1 MSIKDRLRHAV
12 FGSPLY
18 RLTLGGAVPKTVRGV
33 PPDPWLG
40 DPDAGASILA
50 GGFPVL
56 GRTLR
61 LGEDPW
67 VALPTGQQAQADMH
81 GFGWLRH
88 LRALDSAETAAMAR
102 RLLVDW
108 IERFGRWHPVA
119 WRPDVIGDRLAHW
132 FANYAFLSA
141 PSDDAFRALLL
152 DSAAKQARHLKR
164 SAEHSGRAFEAFAV
178 ARGLIASGACLE
190 GFADNLEAGRLLVVR
205 AIAAQ
210 VLPDGGHAARS
221 PTRQLQAL
229 AHLVDTCAVLTA
241 AHAEVPVPLQG
252 AIDRMAPMLRG
263 LRHGDGRLALFNGS
277 NEGDEAYIDR
287 VLSESGVRGRA
298 LASAPHTGFQRLSVG
313 RTLLIVDAGAPTAAA
328 RTDAHAGL
336 ASFEMSVGRH
346 RVIVN
351 CGAHPDDAS
360 EWRWALRATAA
371 HSTLVVDD
379 TNAAELSEPGDKTTR
394 PVTVTCQRQ
403 ESEGNVVIQL
413 VHDGYGRAFGLTH
426 RRDLYLSAS
435 GDDVRGKDVLEGS
448 GGRLFAVRFHLHPE
462 IRASLVEGGD
472 AALLRLPGGDGWRF
486 RTAGGRLSLEDS
498 VYHGDAAAVRRSR
511 QIVVSGA
518 LEGQGAT
525 VKWALRRQPAK

>member
-1 MSIKDRLRHAV
+1 MTIKDRLRHAV

-18 RLTLGGAVPKTVRGV
+18 RLTLGGAVPETVRGV
-33 PPDPWLG
+33 PPDPWPG
-40 DPDAGASILA
+40 DPNLGAAILA
-50 GGFPVL
+50 GDFPAL

-67 VALPTGQQAQADMH
+67 AALPSGQRPQADMH

-88 LRALDSAETAAMAR
+88 LRALDSAEATATAR
-102 RLLVDW
+102 RLLEGW
-108 IERFGRWHPVA
+108 IERFGRWHPLA

-132 FANYAFLSA
+132 FANYAFLGA
-141 PSDDAFRALLL
+141 PADGAFRALLL

-164 SAEHSGRAFEAFAV
+164 SVERSGRGLEAFAA
-178 ARGLIASGACLE
+178 ARGLIASGVCLK
-190 GFADNLEAGRLLVVR
+190 GFVDALEAGRLLVLR
-205 AIAAQ
+205 AIDAQ
-210 VLPDGGHAARS
+210 ALPDGGHAARS
-221 PTRQLQAL
+221 PARQLEVL
-229 AHLVDTCAVLTA
+229 ARLIDMRAVLAA

-277 NEGDEAYIDR
+277 NEEDEAYIDR
-287 VLSESGVRGRA
+287 VLIESGVRGRP

-328 RTDAHAGL
+328 MVDAHAGL

-351 CGAHPDDAS
+351 CGAHPDNAS
-360 EWRWALRATAA
+360 EWHWALRATAA

-379 TNAAELSEPGDKTTR
+379 TNAAELSEPGGKTTR

-403 ESEGNVVIQL
+403 ESDGNIVVQL
-413 VHDGYGRAFGLTH
+413 VHDGYGRPFGLTH

-435 GDDVRGKDVLEGS
+435 GDDVRGKDVLEGT

-472 AALLRLPGGDGWRF
+472 AVLLRLPGGDGWRF
-486 RTAGGRLSLEDS
+486 LAAGGRLSLEDS

-518 LEGQGAT
+518 LEGRGAT
-525 VKWALRRQPAK
+525 VKWALRRQSAK

>member
-1 MSIKDRLRHAV
+1 MSLKDRLRHTV

-18 RLTLGGAVPKTVRGV
+18 RLTLGGAAPKTLRGV
-33 PPDPWLG
+33 PPDPWPG
-40 DPDAGASILA
+40 DPNLGAAILA
-50 GGFPVL
+50 GDFPAL

-67 VALPTGQQAQADMH
+67 AALPSGQRAQADVH

-88 LRALDSAETAAMAR
+88 LRALDSGEAAAMAR
-102 RLLVDW
+102 HLLVGW
-108 IERFGRWHPVA
+108 IERFGRWHPLA

-132 FANYAFLSA
+132 FANYAFLGA
-141 PSDDAFRALLL
+141 PSDHGFRSLLL
-152 DSAAKQARHLKR
+152 DSAARQARHLRR
-164 SAEHSGRAFEAFAV
+164 SAERSGRGLEAFAA
-178 ARGLIASGACLE
+178 ARGLIASGVCLE
-190 GFADNLEAGRLLVVR
+190 GFADSLTAGRHFLMR
-205 AIAAQ
+205 AIEAQ

-221 PTRQLQAL
+221 PARQLEVL
-229 AHLVDTCAVLTA
+229 ARLIDMRAVLAA
-241 AHAEVPVPLQG
+241 AHAEVPVSLQG

-263 LRHGDGRLALFNGS
+263 FRHGDGRLALFNGS

-287 VLSESGVRGRA
+287 VLIESGVRGRP
-298 LASAPHTGFQRLSVG
+298 LASAPHSGFQRLSVG

-346 RVIVN
+346 RLIVN

-360 EWRWALRATAA
+360 EWRGALRATAA

-379 TNAAELSEPGDKTTR
+379 TNAADLSESGNKTAR

-403 ESEGNVVIQL
+403 ESDGNVVVQL

-426 RRDLYLSAS
+426 RRDLFLSAS

-448 GGRLFAVRFHLHPE
+448 GGRAFTVRFHLHPE
-462 IRASLVEGGD
+462 IKASLVEGGD
-472 AALLRLPGGDGWRF
+472 AVLLRLPGGDGWRF
-486 RTAGGRLSLEDS
+486 HAAGGRIGLEES

-511 QIVVSGA
+511 QIVVSGT
-518 LEGQGAT
+518 LEGRGAA
-525 VKWALRRQPAK
+525 VKWALRRQQAK